1 MATFI
6 VKFAGVLAAIGASVY
21 CVGPLLPLMLG
32 NGGAWVAEVTALTA
46 VQEAVATPASSRL
59 VP

>member
-1 MATFI
+1 MATFN

-21 CVGPLLPLMLG
+21 RVGLLLPLMLG